1 MCYEFASVDAELRI
15 CPVTIESPSSQVL
28 CEIKGLSE
36 AKVEKCVEAA
46 KKMVP
51 QFGWQSAS
59 MFATKVSPIAIIFLE
74 KSASFSSSRCGY
86 RVTWQFPH

>member
-1 MCYEFASVDAELRI
+1 VCLLNVFNLLNDFYSYCWQHF
-15 CPVTIESPSSQVL
+15 QVL

-46 KKMVP
+46 KKIVL

-59 MFATKVSPIAIIFLE
+59 QFASKVVHMISGKTNLLSKLKYSE
-74 KSASFSSSRCGY
+74 S
-86 RVTWQFPH
+86 